1 MVEWCWPELENT
13 EDMATLGGNPGT
25 DIVLIGVKWPPPTS
39 CFWGD
44 GRCSWAGWNR
54 YFGSNIF

>member
-44 GRCSWAGWNR
+44 GRCSWAG
-54 YFGSNIF
+54 